1 MQTRRRSRS
10 GTGEDRGGASAARY
24 VDTVTVHPVGGVV
37 VVVVGG
43 GKLEAVVSAAA
54 AESRALLTS
63 VAAVATVSTL
73 SRALA
78 LARTAQSTDWSWRTV
93 TSSASSSSSRTASF
107 PARGEDSMEATA
119 VTWQLKVPGH
129 TLKNG
134 ESGEQRQVE
143 MSRGA
148 G

>member
-63 VAAVATVSTL
+63 VASVAAVATVSTV

-134 ESGEQRQVE
+134 ESGE
-143 MSRGA
+143 
-148 G
+148 